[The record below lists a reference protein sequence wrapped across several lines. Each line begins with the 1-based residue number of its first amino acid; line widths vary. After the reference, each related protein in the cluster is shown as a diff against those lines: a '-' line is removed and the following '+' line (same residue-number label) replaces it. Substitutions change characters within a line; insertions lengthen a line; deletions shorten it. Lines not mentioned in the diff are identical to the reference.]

1 MQQVSWGGL
10 LILYIL
16 RLLQYFTM
24 IPALH
29 QDRWARGRF
38 RTRDLCLSSMAR
50 YLGATT
56 STGVLVYSVQLPDK
70 EGLQGIHIGV
80 SDILTGSY
88 IHSGAHHHPR
98 ARYRHKSLYFP
109 IISHPRFSEDNTVNL
124 ISLEILVN
132 RKRRKERSVF
142 TVVKWICMRLIQ
154 FYLLTRKKVIK
165 VIFCCIK
172 SKQWDAIYPQYT
184 VRNVLSNY
192 ANIYI

>member
-1 MQQVSWGGL
+1 MQQVSGGGL

-98 ARYRHKSLYFP
+98 ARYRHESLYFP
-109 IISHPRFSEDNTVNL
+109 IISQPKFSEDN
-124 ISLEILVN
+124 ISFFPRNYCEPN
-132 RKRRKERSVF
+132 KKERSVF
-142 TVVKWICMRLIQ
+142 TVVKWICMQLIQ
-154 FYLLTRKKVIK
+154 YYLLTRKKVIK